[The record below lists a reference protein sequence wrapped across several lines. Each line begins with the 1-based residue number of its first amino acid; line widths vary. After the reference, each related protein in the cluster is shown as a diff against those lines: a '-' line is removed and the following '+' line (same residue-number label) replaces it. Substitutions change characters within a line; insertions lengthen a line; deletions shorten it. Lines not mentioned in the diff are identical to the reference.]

1 MRRFY
6 IHPEQLDKAE
16 PRITG
21 KDIRHIRDVLRLSPG
36 DTIRL
41 LDGSGRM
48 FDARIAAFEENAV
61 RVALLNR
68 VEARNE
74 SALELIVAQG
84 FLKDRKMDDLV
95 RQITELGA
103 TRWIPMITERTVA
116 RPDAKRMEK
125 RIQRWQAIAVEAVKQ
140 CGRSMVPKID
150 SMTGFKNVLGLAGT
164 VDLPVFFWERATAPM
179 DQPPEIRPASVL
191 LVLGP
196 EGGFTEAEAGQ
207 AKARGLRFA
216 TLGPRILRAETA
228 ALTTT
233 ALAQYLFGD
242 LQKSP

>member
-21 KDIRHIRDVLRLSPG
+21 KDVRHIRDVLRLLPG
-36 DTIRL
+36 DIVRL

-68 VEARNE
+68 VEARYE
-74 SALELIVAQG
+74 SALELVVAQG

-103 TRWIPMITERTVA
+103 NRWIPMITERTVA

-125 RIQRWQAIAVEAVKQ
+125 RVQRWRAIAVEAVKQ
-140 CGRSMVPKID
+140 CGRSMVPEIE
-150 SMTGFKNVLGLAGT
+150 SMTDFKDVLGLAET
-164 VDLPVFFWERATAPM
+164 VDLSVFFWERATAPM
-179 DQPPEIRPASVL
+179 EQPSGTQPASVL

-207 AKARGLRFA
+207 AEARGLHLA

-228 ALTTT
+228 ALTTA

>member
-6 IHPEQLDKAE
+6 IHPEQLDSTE

-21 KDIRHIRDVLRLSPG
+21 KDVRHIRNVLRLSPG

-41 LDGSGRM
+41 LDGTGRM
-48 FDARIAAFEENAV
+48 FDAQIAAFEENAV
-61 RVALLNR
+61 RVTLLGP

-95 RQITELGA
+95 RQVTELGA
-103 TRWIPMITERTVA
+103 TKWIPMITERTVA

-125 RIQRWQAIAVEAVKQ
+125 RVKRWQAIALEAVKQ
-140 CGRSMVPKID
+140 CGRSMVSEIG
-150 SMTGFKNVLGLAGT
+150 SAMYFKEVLGLAGS
-164 VDLPVFFWERATAPM
+164 VDLPVFFWERATTAL
-179 DQPPEIRPASVL
+179 DQPPEISPGSVL
-191 LVLGP
+191 LMLGP

-207 AKARGLRFA
+207 AEARGLRLA

-228 ALTTT
+228 AVTTA

>member
-6 IHPEQLDKAE
+6 IHPEQLNSIE

-21 KDIRHIRDVLRLSPG
+21 KDVRHIRNVLRLSHG
-36 DTIRL
+36 DTIRV

-48 FDARIAAFEENAV
+48 FDARIAAFEDNSV
-61 RVALLNR
+61 RVTILDQ

-95 RQITELGA
+95 RQISELGA

-125 RIQRWQAIAVEAVKQ
+125 RVRRWQAIAVEAVKQ
-140 CGRSMVPKID
+140 CGRSMVPEIGSVMHFTD
-150 SMTGFKNVLGLAGT
+150 VLGLAKT
-164 VDLPVFFWERATAPM
+164 VDLPVFFWERATTPM
-179 DQPPEIRPASVL
+179 DQPPETRPASVL
-191 LVLGP
+191 LMLGP

-207 AKARGLRFA
+207 AEARGWRFA

-228 ALTTT
+228 AVTTA

>member
-6 IHPEQLDKAE
+6 IHPEQLDRAE

-21 KDIRHIRDVLRLSPG
+21 KDVRHIRDVLRLSPG

-68 VEARNE
+68 VDAQNE

-103 TRWIPMITERTVA
+103 TRWIPMTTERTVA

-125 RIQRWQAIAVEAVKQ
+125 RVKRWRAIAVEAVKQ
-140 CGRSMVPKID
+140 CGRSMVPEIE
-150 SMTGFKNVLGLAGT
+150 SMKGFKDVLGLAET

-179 DQPPEIRPASVL
+179 EQPPETRPASVL

-207 AKARGLRFA
+207 AEARGLRLA

-228 ALTTT
+228 ALTTA